1 MAAFLSGV
9 LFGALFIAAV
19 FVLVFTRARAPRHEP
34 VEWDEEFFETD
45 PAPPAVT
52 KIMISKRQYTL

>member
-9 LFGALFIAAV
+9 LFGALFIAAI
-19 FVLVFTRARAPRHEP
+19 FVLVVTRARLPKREP

>member
-1 MAAFLSGV
+1 MSAFIAGV
-9 LFGALFIAAV
+9 IFGALFISAV
-19 FVLVFTRARAPRHEP
+19 FVLVFTRTRAPRREP